1 LYDAVPL
8 VAEATCDIVTYMAD
22 SSSKRDVFVAL
33 AAIAWADGNLD
44 SEEADAIVRAA
55 VEEGL
60 ELDEI
65 AAIEAATSTKVDMGT
80 IDRSNLTKEDRL
92 FVYAVACWIAELD
105 GEVTAEEAAALSLLG
120 ERLGVP
126 ERPRAHAEEAA
137 REVANMPEGN
147 RPARYDLAK
156 LRSII
161 GDRLKAAQ
169 EARRGQT
176 S

>member
-1 LYDAVPL
+1 MGQP
-8 VAEATCDIVTYMAD
+8 T
-22 SSSKRDVFVAL
+22 SKRDVFIAL

-60 ELDEI
+60 DLDEI
-65 AAIEAATSTKVDMGT
+65 AAIEAATATKVEMGT
-80 IDRSNLTKEDRL
+80 IDRSNLSKEDRL

-105 GEVTAEEAAALSLLG
+105 GDVTAEEASALSLLG

-156 LRSII
+156 LRSSI
-161 GDRLKAAQ
+161 GGRLKAAQ
-169 EARRGQT
+169 EARHNQT
-176 S
+176 A